1 MMEIK
6 WESILG
12 HEQNIVRL
20 KTLLQEQKMPHA
32 LLFFGPEGVGK
43 LKAARVLAAA
53 LLCAEKDAP
62 CGRCA
67 SCQALLMDT
76 HPDFYEILPESKGKA
91 AKSIKIEQVRAM
103 QIEIARIP
111 ILSSRRVVVIDGAE
125 TMNDAAANSLLKT
138 LEEPMGQVVF
148 ILVTGA
154 RTSLL
159 DTILSRC
166 MPVPFGMLPRAI
178 LAAALQ
184 SRGIPSQ
191 QALELAALSDGS
203 MGRAL
208 HLYENGGMEL
218 RDDAAA
224 FLLELSELTME
235 KVWQK
240 AKELGGLPH
249 EKLSEWLM
257 YLNMLLRDLL
267 VLYSGAAAGTLYHED
282 LRERLSG
289 LLPTFPERRVF
300 ALLELVRSIQQR
312 MGANVNLRLLME
324 GFLIRIRDI

>member
-1 MMEIK
+1 MEIK

-103 QIEIARIP
+103 QTEIARIP

-125 TMNDAAANSLLKT
+125 TMNDAAANNTQHVL
-138 LEEPMGQVVF
+138 VF
-148 ILVTGA
+148 IDLDKFKAVNDSAGHA
-154 RTSLL
+154 AGDALL
-159 DTILSRC
+159 R
-166 MPVPFGMLPRAI
+166 
-178 LAAALQ
+178 
-184 SRGIPSQ
+184 
-191 QALELAALSDGS
+191 ELAEL
-203 MGRAL
+203 MQK
-208 HLYENGGMEL
+208 HL
-218 RDDAAA
+218 
-224 FLLELSELTME
+224 
-235 KVWQK
+235 
-240 AKELGGLPH
+240 
-249 EKLSEWLM
+249 
-257 YLNMLLRDLL
+257 
-267 VLYSGAAAGTLYHED
+267 
-282 LRERLSG
+282 
-289 LLPTFPERRVF
+289 
-300 ALLELVRSIQQR
+300 RS
-312 MGANVNLRLLME
+312 
-324 GFLIRIRDI
+324 